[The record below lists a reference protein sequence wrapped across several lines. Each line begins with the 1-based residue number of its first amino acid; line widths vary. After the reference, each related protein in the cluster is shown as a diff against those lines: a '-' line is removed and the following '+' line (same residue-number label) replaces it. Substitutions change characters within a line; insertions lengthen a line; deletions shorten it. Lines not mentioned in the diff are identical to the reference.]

1 MSRSTTD
8 VGLQTNARSGATT
21 LRRITARLVMRRC
34 PTSTGPMIMPLDAAR
49 VLPVHDV
56 EAAEQVGLSLLA
68 GGAYDACTSGSLHSR
83 MSAPTTIPET
93 KPATATS
100 TNRPSNAPWL
110 TGTTTRSK
118 LNQKLCAR
126 QSHRYK
132 AKCHGKETAAGSVR
146 SAAPWQ
152 KVDFGALSITFV
164 APAVHWTF
172 GQPMVDA
179 DGMRCYRIPR
189 QLAIA

>member
-21 LRRITARLVMRRC
+21 LRRC
-34 PTSTGPMIMPLDAAR
+34 PPSTGPMIMPLDAAR

-68 GGAYDACTSGSLHSR
+68 GGGAYDACTSGSLHSR

-110 TGTTTRSK
+110 TGATTRSK

-132 AKCHGKETAAGSVR
+132 ANCHGKETAAGSVR

-179 DGMRCYRIPR
+179 DRMRCYRIPR